1 MSSTR
6 PTGGEDG
13 QIRRRFGSGVS
24 AARCRKKSEGL
35 PSGPALARLSPEA
48 GYDADVMFPQA
59 IASSPFVESSAPGHA
74 CTL

>member
-1 MSSTR
+1 
-6 PTGGEDG
+6 
-13 QIRRRFGSGVS
+13 VS